1 MRKPKK
7 FAFIPKPMKTVVVLL
22 TVGVLAGAC
31 ETPPP
36 IQTFAEIT
44 FAHLEPLNINVAKVE
59 VENAYRTGGE
69 SGHVENRFPVPP
81 VKAMEQWVVDRLK
94 PIGGPASGK
103 LRLVITDAGV
113 LETVLKKDKS
123 AKGVFTKQ
131 QSHRYD
137 LTAGGRLEIYDAAGA
152 RAGYS
157 VAKATRTVTTREDI
171 NLNEREKIWFGATE
185 KLMADFN
192 REMET
197 NIRRYVGAWVK

>member
-1 MRKPKK
+1 MIKP
-7 FAFIPKPMKTVVVLL
+7 IKTALVAL

-31 ETPPP
+31 ETPAP

-44 FAHLEPLNINVAKVE
+44 FAHLEPLRINVAKIE
-59 VENAYRTGGE
+59 VENAYKPGNQR
-69 SGHVENRFPVPP
+69 GHVENRFPVPP
-81 VKAMEQWVVDRLK
+81 VKAMERWVVDRLK
-94 PIGGPASGK
+94 PVGGPGSGT

-137 LTAGGRLEIYDAAGA
+137 LDAGGRLEIYDATGT
-152 RAGYS
+152 RSGYS
-157 VAKATRTVTTREDI
+157 DAKATRTVTTREDI

-192 REMET
+192 REMEN
-197 NIRRYVGAWVK
+197 NIRQYLGAWLK